1 MECRNSWIHIHD
13 SQLGCKLHH
22 DRQSSSHSLSRSI
35 TASETLDSSLW
46 DMNQLL
52 IQQEEM
58 MSHWLN
64 PSSLRVK
71 AQFSI
76 GTLCYNHTQS
86 AARSVSRQSSFKHFR
101 YFTKQQLSHQI
112 CTTASRR
119 IESHCGT
126 L

>member
-1 MECRNSWIHIHD
+1 MRYESAVNSAGGD
-13 SQLGCKLHH
+13 YV
-22 DRQSSSHSLSRSI
+22 
-35 TASETLDSSLW
+35 TL
-46 DMNQLL
+46 
-52 IQQEEM
+52 
-58 MSHWLN
+58 LN

-76 GTLCYNHTQS
+76 GTLYYNHIQS
-86 AARSVSRQSSFKHFR
+86 AVGSISRQSSFKHSR
-101 YFTKQQLSHQI
+101 YFMKQQLSHQI